1 MVDQMYIQKG
11 VSAWDVLWRI
21 SQAMHYHNTLSKLRG
36 DTVEVSSKQLVIN
49 TPCQTGIGVFVEIS
63 KQAVR
68 YQDTLSN
75 RHRNDCWNFQG
86 SSAACSNVIWGRHRT
101 PRHLAGKL
109 VFSRMLH
116 LCPFT
121 IRTPA
126 TLNRSPTRK
135 WKIEFLESQIFSRLK
150 KRLRGSEKMWILLRE
165 ECQTSEPLQLNTF
178 AASLF
183 RRSLSLLAPYIRSSL
198 AQKMFTFPRYFAAVA
213 WLVLLPLPR

>member
-1 MVDQMYIQKG
+1 MTWCGNTVAAKSTNWLIKRTLRRGQC
-11 VSAWDVLWRI
+11 LWCSMTSSVKQCI
-21 SQAMHYHNTLSKLRG
+21 ITTPCQTLRG
-36 DTVEVSSKQLVIN
+36 ETVEVSSKQLVIK
-49 TPCQTGIGVFVEIS
+49 TPCQTGIEVFAEVS
-63 KQAVR
+63 KLAVC
-68 YQDTLSN
+68 YEDTLSN
-75 RHRNDCWNFQG
+75 RHKSDCWNFQG

-109 VFSRMLH
+109 VFERMLH

-150 KRLRGSEKMWILLRE
+150 KRLRGSEKIWILLRE

-183 RRSLSLLAPYIRSSL
+183 LDPSVYWRHISGAR
-198 AQKMFTFPRYFAAVA
+198 
-213 WLVLLPLPR
+213 LPRKC

>member
-1 MVDQMYIQKG
+1 MYIQKG

-21 SQAMHYHNTLSKLRG
+21 SQAMHYHNILSKLRG
-36 DTVEVSSKQLVIN
+36 ETVEVSSEQLVIM
-49 TPCQTGIGVFVEIS
+49 TPCQTGIGMIVEIS
-63 KQAVR
+63 KEAVPP
-68 YQDTLSN
+68 
-75 RHRNDCWNFQG
+75 
-86 SSAACSNVIWGRHRT
+86 APSNVIWGRHRT

-109 VFSRMLH
+109 VFPRMLH

-198 AQKMFTFPRYFAAVA
+198 AQKMFTFPRYFAAVG
-213 WLVLLPLPR
+213 WLVGPPPLAPVTST

>member
-1 MVDQMYIQKG
+1 MTSSVKQCIITTPCQ
-11 VSAWDVLWRI
+11 
-21 SQAMHYHNTLSKLRG
+21 TLRG
-36 DTVEVSSKQLVIN
+36 ETVEVSSKQLVIK
-49 TPCQTGIGVFVEIS
+49 TPCQTGIGVLFEIS
-63 KQAVR
+63 KQAAC

-75 RHRNDCWNFQG
+75 RHRSDCWNFQG

-109 VFSRMLH
+109 VFKRMLH

-126 TLNRSPTRK
+126 TLNRSLTWK
-135 WKIEFLESQIFSRLK
+135 WKIEFLESQIFSRLRK
-150 KRLRGSEKMWILLRE
+150 YFRVSEKMWALLGE
-165 ECQTSEPLQLNTF
+165 ECQTSEPLQLNAL

-198 AQKMFTFPRYFAAVA
+198 AQKMFTFPRYFAAVGWPSSPCPGNINVMA
-213 WLVLLPLPR
+213 LYALP